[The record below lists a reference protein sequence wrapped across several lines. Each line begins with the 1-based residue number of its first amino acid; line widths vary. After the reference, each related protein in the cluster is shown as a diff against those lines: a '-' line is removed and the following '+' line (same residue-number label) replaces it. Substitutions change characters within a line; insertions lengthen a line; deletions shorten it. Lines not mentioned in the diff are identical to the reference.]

1 MRTIWFFFNL
11 CGYLIYAWPYMIKA
25 KRLDKAGKRD
35 ERDALVLPLV
45 RRWALRMLKVAKV
58 TPQVSGLEN
67 LPGEPAVYVSNHQ
80 SDFDFLLMLACLDA
94 PHPIV
99 AKKEILKVPVVR
111 TWMTL
116 FDCVFIDRDNARQ
129 SVMALQRA
137 AEMIQQGKSV
147 IVFPEGTRS
156 KGDRMG
162 EFKAGAF
169 MMAFRAKC
177 PIVPVAID
185 GSYKAM
191 EAQGV
196 WMRPATVP
204 VTILPKIDTAPL
216 DRAAQRALPE
226 DIARRIA
233 DAKSAN

>member
-1 MRTIWFFFNL
+1 M
-11 CGYLIYAWPYMIKA
+11 
-25 KRLDKAGKRD
+25 
-35 ERDALVLPLV
+35 
-45 RRWALRMLKVAKV
+45 
-58 TPQVSGLEN
+58 
-67 LPGEPAVYVSNHQ
+67 
-80 SDFDFLLMLACLDA
+80 
-94 PHPIV
+94 
-99 AKKEILKVPVVR
+99 PVVR

-204 VTILPKIDTAPL
+204 VTIDVYKRQGRDCRGSTAEAG
-216 DRAAQRALPE
+216 AAGAPPGRRPGPRGPRPPPSP
-226 DIARRIA
+226 ARRSGR
-233 DAKSAN
+233 SARPRPRWSHRPPPPGPGRHPPPGLSLIHI